1 MENEAYL
8 KIKDLSY
15 HINGQ
20 EILKDISFD
29 VKKGEIL
36 VIIGPNGSGK
46 TTLLKTI
53 IGVLKPSSG
62 SVLLKGKSIKSYL
75 GKIGYVPQK
84 FDFDRQTPITVTE
97 FMALE
102 NCEHKE
108 HGKEYIATALEQV
121 GMADKRF
128 KKLGVLSGG
137 EFQRLMIARAL
148 LHEKE
153 LLIFDEPASG
163 IDSQGEKTIYNLI
176 SQINKKQGVTC
187 LIVSHELSVVSRYAS
202 SVLCLN
208 KSLVCFGPPKTAIT
222 PNTLQELYGYDAGL
236 YQHHSH

>member
-1 MENEAYL
+1 
-8 KIKDLSY
+8 
-15 HINGQ
+15 
-20 EILKDISFD
+20 
-29 VKKGEIL
+29 
-36 VIIGPNGSGK
+36 
-46 TTLLKTI
+46 
-53 IGVLKPSSG
+53 
-62 SVLLKGKSIKSYL
+62 
-75 GKIGYVPQK
+75 
-84 FDFDRQTPITVTE
+84 
-97 FMALE
+97 MALE